1 MVNLVVWTVN
11 EDVLLLGVSVH
22 VYHCLDAA
30 LILREILRILVNEDL
45 YHILDCEDLA
55 MQLLM
60 RPLILTV
67 EVTPRKGGA
76 IVSANHAIRID
87 YGYDLKNELFP
98 HLFCILVVAS
108 DEFKE
113 PMHHE

>member
-1 MVNLVVWTVN
+1 MVNLVVWAIN

-22 VYHCLDAA
+22 VNHSLDAA
-30 LILREILRILVNEDL
+30 LILREILRILVDEDL

-76 IVSANHAIRID
+76 IVPANHAIRID
-87 YGYDLKNELFP
+87 YGYDLENELFS
-98 HLFCILVVAS
+98 HLFRILVVAS
-108 DEFKE
+108 DEFE
-113 PMHHE
+113 ESVHHV